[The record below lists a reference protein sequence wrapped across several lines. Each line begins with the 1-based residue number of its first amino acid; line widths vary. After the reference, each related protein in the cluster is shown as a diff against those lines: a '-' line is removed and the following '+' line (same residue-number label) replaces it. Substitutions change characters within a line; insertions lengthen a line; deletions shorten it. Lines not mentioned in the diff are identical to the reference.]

1 MRMPISMPRRTAIR
15 LSLAVAGSI
24 VVHALALGI
33 HGQGGATARANRVR
47 APVLHALLAPAAP
60 DPDRATSEVGAQ
72 EQGDAAASGDRASES
87 GAGLPSPDKW
97 YKRSELDVLAE
108 PMNAVKLDYP
118 ETVKARRPAQ
128 VQVRLFIDERGVV
141 RKTAIE
147 AAGPERAFDE
157 TAVQAWQRVR
167 FSPAM
172 KDGVPVKSQKVIEI
186 DFLPELAL
194 R

>member
-1 MRMPISMPRRTAIR
+1 MRTAQP
-15 LSLAVAGSI
+15 A
-24 VVHALALGI
+24 
-33 HGQGGATARANRVR
+33 
-47 APVLHALLAPAAP
+47 VLHALLAPIVTKEGPSTTEA
-60 DPDRATSEVGAQ
+60 SAQ
-72 EQGDAAASGDRASES
+72 PSGIADSS
-87 GAGLPSPDKW
+87 GAGESRSGLPSPDKW

-108 PMNAVKLDYP
+108 PLRVVKLDYP
-118 ETVKARRPAQ
+118 EAVKSRRSAR

-147 AAGPERAFDE
+147 VEGPERAFDDA
-157 TAVQAWQRVR
+157 AVQAWQGVH

-172 KDGVPVKSQKVIEI
+172 KNGAAVKSQKVIEL